1 MAYTSEFERRE
12 DEKISGTNKIEETEG
27 RAEPLTKRRLKESL
41 ESIPHMK
48 QFEEYVGVEAKN
60 FDEFVLVLFALKTV
74 EIGSQTLAKRVSEA
88 LSSKRKKG
96 RISPEIGDAITEK
109 FDVLSSQILS
119 EVKRNVASKSVLYDR
134 WGRKLITEM
143 WDHGN
148 GELGLDFGT
157 MWEEYDLTDLD
168 IIGESSLYKKAVVN
182 YCMKNIADSVAN
194 VLTDWNRETPP
205 GLEDLLGLPEE

>member
-1 MAYTSEFERRE
+1 MAYISEFERHD
-12 DEKISGTNKIEETEG
+12 DEKISETNEVEETEG
-27 RAEPLTKRRLKESL
+27 SAVPLTKKRLKESL
-41 ESIPHMK
+41 ESIPYMK

-60 FDEFVLVLFALKTV
+60 FDEFILVLFALKTV
-74 EIGSQTLAKRVSEA
+74 EIGSQALAKRVGEA
-88 LSSKRKKG
+88 LSGKG
-96 RISPEIGDAITEK
+96 EKGAVILKISDAITEE
-109 FDVLSSQILS
+109 FDVLSGQILS
-119 EVKRNVASKSVLYDR
+119 EVKRNVASKSALYDR

>member
-1 MAYTSEFERRE
+1 MAYISEFERHE
-12 DEKISGTNKIEETEG
+12 DEKISETNEFEG
-27 RAEPLTKRRLKESL
+27 IRGSAKPLTKKRLKETL
-41 ESIPHMK
+41 ESIPYMK
-48 QFEEYVGVEAKN
+48 QFEEYVGVEVKN
-60 FDEFVLVLFALKTV
+60 FDEFILILFALKTV
-74 EIGSQTLAKRVSEA
+74 EIGSQTLAKRVGEA
-88 LSSKRKKG
+88 LRSKRKG
-96 RISPEIGDAITEK
+96 GISPKIGRAITEE
-109 FDVLSSQILS
+109 FDVLSGQILS
-119 EVKRNVASKSVLYDR
+119 EVNRNVASKSALYDR

-157 MWEEYDLTDLD
+157 MWGEYDLTDLD